1 MNARDRLKQ
10 WYSGNV
16 SVRPPFLEAE
26 FAEGTQA
33 LWAQQGLLAECSPES
48 FFGIDRQEEM
58 ELTWRR
64 VPEDKSPLV
73 CAEDFLAFQN
83 AYDPG
88 DVRRYPPD
96 WARRVQAWTN
106 REHLL
111 FASPWNEGLF
121 QILGIS
127 NGDSLKD
134 ALTGLCE
141 HPKLAQA
148 ALEHYAR
155 FLVVFLDR
163 VLPRVDVDFVI
174 LYEPIASNHGSVISA
189 EMYRTFA
196 FAALRRV
203 MDCLERHGVRL
214 RVMWSTGAVRAFI
227 PVWLEAGVTGLNIEE
242 GARSGITYT
251 NLRKTYGKETA
262 LLGGIDWRAVA
273 AGPAKI
279 DAFLEQEVRPLL
291 AQGRY
296 IPHLDDSIRA
306 YMPFDAF
313 CYYRLRLNRMLAELG
328 S

>member
-16 SVRPPFLEAE
+16 SVHPPFLEAE

-33 LWAQQGLLAECSPES
+33 LWAQQGLLTECSPES

-64 VPEDKSPLV
+64 VPEDESPLV
-73 CAEDFLAFQN
+73 CAEDLPAFQN
-83 AYDPG
+83 AYNPG
-88 DVRRYPPD
+88 DARRYPLD
-96 WARRVQAWTN
+96 WARRVEGWKT

-127 NGDSLKD
+127 NGDSLNA

-141 HPKLAQA
+141 RPKLAQA
-148 ALEHYAR
+148 ALEHYAQ
-155 FLVVFLDR
+155 FLVDFLDR
-163 VLPRVDVDFVI
+163 VLPRVDVDFAI

-196 FAALRRV
+196 FTALRRV

-227 PVWLEAGVTGLNIEE
+227 PVWLDAGVTGLNIEE
-242 GARSGITYT
+242 GARSGITYAA
-251 NLRKTYGKETA
+251 LRKTYGKEIA
-262 LLGGIDWRAVA
+262 LLGGIDWRTVA

-279 DAFLEQEVRPLL
+279 DALLEHEIWPLL

-296 IPHLDDSIRA
+296 IPYLDDSIRA
-306 YMPFDAF
+306 YMPFDAL
-313 CYYRLRLNRMLAELG
+313 CYYRLRLNRMLKELG